1 MHTKCMCGAIWLT
14 NMNFKQRL
22 DMVYQAGVRHLD
34 LTFVVKRVAWPVI
47 RFLSLSIALPYILFM
62 GVFHDIGTSINLHTN
77 RFHDIMANLYQCEIK
92 IIITFA

>member
-62 GVFHDIGTSINLHTN
+62 GVFHDIGTSVYILIDFMTSWPIYTSIRN
-77 RFHDIMANLYQCEIK
+77 Q
-92 IIITFA
+92 IITFA